1 LLFIRSFPLAE
12 APFTA
17 LFDAVPLQF
26 STPERTVTVI
36 LSLLEYAPPSFKGEM
51 ARKQTGSLDVEALG
65 PALVSVGQRCHLNR
79 GMSLLMESM
88 LIDPATYMNAIESV
102 IGQLEMPSRLVD
114 LIACGLKNADDDKAA
129 RRILAVMRERYPAQ
143 VELATASTTSSKGQR
158 SKKPKV
164 ASVDVSMEI
173 EDDEATPALVQV
185 YSADASTRARGIERL
200 VKQSGELSADDAA
213 STTAAL
219 LARAADEDAEVLSAL
234 YNSPTELF
242 AHVTPMA
249 LLEAISPVLYDTT
262 TPKDTISRH
271 LKFIRSWATLGYAD
285 PALLD
290 AVFQKAYFPLLMWTK
305 GRRETARLAWKVIS
319 TGHMDRVDVMNGMPG
334 MPEYSQF
341 TDVPADM
348 RQFGT
353 LNGKIVA
360 KLAGKFELSIGKATP
375 CL

>member
-1 LLFIRSFPLAE
+1 
-12 APFTA
+12 
-17 LFDAVPLQF
+17 
-26 STPERTVTVI
+26 
-36 LSLLEYAPPSFKGEM
+36 M

-88 LIDPATYMNAIESV
+88 LIDPATYMTAIESV
-102 IGQLEMPSRLVD
+102 IGQLEMSSRLVD

-271 LKFIRSWATLGYAD
+271 LKFVRSWATLGYTD

-305 GRRETARLAWKVIS
+305 GRRETARLAWKIIS

-334 MPEYSQF
+334 MPDYSQF

-360 KLAGKFELSIGKATP
+360 KLAGKF
-375 CL
+375 